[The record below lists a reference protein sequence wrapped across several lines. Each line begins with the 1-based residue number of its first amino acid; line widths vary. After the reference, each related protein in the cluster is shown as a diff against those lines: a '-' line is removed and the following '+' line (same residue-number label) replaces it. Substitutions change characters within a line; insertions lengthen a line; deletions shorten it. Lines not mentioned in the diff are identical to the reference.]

1 MGLPG
6 GLWLFLI
13 VVVAV
18 SVTLAVGSIWLANRT
33 GVPEH
38 GTGYNA
44 SLSPFLTTVSL
55 VYGGAL
61 LGFTVVVAWEQFSS
75 AEMNVTS
82 ESSTL
87 ATMYRQT
94 VGMPAAEQ
102 GKMREL
108 LRTYTT
114 AVQDEW
120 NPQSRDR
127 AAETSRGG
135 AITDM
140 YRVLGTQ
147 SQPAAPN
154 PLSGD
159 FLGQLTVLTSQRNTR
174 ILDARPRIPGLLWT
188 GLLFGGLVVLGLL
201 GFIRMDSRRGHILLS
216 SAVAILL
223 GLLLF
228 VVFWLDHPFGHQL
241 GVTPAPSSTHYRCS
255 TGGWIEA
262 ASRQTSGSSA
272 NRFLT
277 SLYQPIDLIG

>member
-1 MGLPG
+1 MAGMGLPG

-18 SVTLAVGSIWLANRT
+18 SIALAVGSIWLANRT

-55 VYGGAL
+55 VYGAL

-94 VGMPAAEQ
+94 VGMPATEQ

-120 NPQSRDR
+120 NPPQTRDR
-127 AAETSRGG
+127 AAETSRG

-147 SQPAAPN
+147 SQPAASN

-159 FLGQLTVLTSQRNTR
+159 FLGQLTALTSQRNTR

-188 GLLFGGLVVLGLL
+188 GLLFGGLVVLALL

-228 VVFWLDHPFGHQL
+228 FVVFWLDHPPFGHQL
-241 GVTPAPSSTHYRCS
+241 GVTPAPSSTRWRCS
-255 TGGWIEA
+255 TGVDRG
-262 ASRQTSGSSA
+262 Q
-272 NRFLT
+272 
-277 SLYQPIDLIG
+277 

>member
-1 MGLPG
+1 MAGMGLP

-18 SVTLAVGSIWLANRT
+18 SIALAVGSIWLANRT

-55 VYGGAL
+55 VYGAL
-61 LGFTVVVAWEQFSS
+61 LGFTVVVAWGQFSS

-94 VGMPAAEQ
+94 VGMPATEQ

-108 LRTYTT
+108 LRIYTT

-120 NPQSRDR
+120 NPQTRGR
-127 AAETSRGG
+127 AAETSRG

-147 SQPAAPN
+147 SQPAASN

-159 FLGQLTVLTSQRNTR
+159 FLGQLTALTSQRNTR

-188 GLLFGGLVVLGLL
+188 GLLFGGLVVLALL

-241 GVTPAPSSTHYRCS
+241 GVTPAPFQHALEVFDGVDR
-255 TGGWIEA
+255 G
-262 ASRQTSGSSA
+262 Q
-272 NRFLT
+272 
-277 SLYQPIDLIG
+277 

>member
-1 MGLPG
+1 MAGMGLP
-6 GLWLFLI
+6 GLWLFLLL
-13 VVVAV
+13 VVAA
-18 SVTLAVGSIWLANRT
+18 SIGLAVGSIWLANRS
-33 GVPEH
+33 GVPDH

-55 VYGGAL
+55 VYGAL

-94 VGMPAAEQ
+94 VGMPTTSQA
-102 GKMREL
+102 KMRQL

-120 NPQSRDR
+120 DPRTRTD
-127 AAETSRGG
+127 AAATARG

-147 SQPAAPN
+147 GQPEAAN

-188 GLLFGGLVVLGLL
+188 GLLFGGLVVLALL
-201 GFIRMDSRRGHILLS
+201 GFIRMDSKRGHILLS

-228 VVFWLDHPFGHQL
+228 VVYWLDHPFGHQL
-241 GVTPAPSSTHYRCS
+241 GVTPAPFQHSLEVFD
-255 TGGWIEA
+255 GVDQ
-262 ASRQTSGSSA
+262 AS
-272 NRFLT
+272 
-277 SLYQPIDLIG
+277 